1 MKSFF
6 NLREKSLSESK
17 TEEADYPHMM
27 YHPETGKAVEVKTP
41 EEHDKYAKKG
51 YTHEEP
57 EDDLDE
63 AFGQYTPHA
72 EKSKFNSGYR
82 AHLKNPQGKTSYLS
96 QHSFKKKSDAVAH
109 AKAYHDH
116 VNVQKRDPDRFS
128 KPDRSKLVESTIA
141 EDAWEEIPMMK
152 RQLKFIAYAAEEIA
166 EYLDL
171 GVDPEE
177 WYQNKLA
184 QVHLQMQTLY
194 AYMEGDEDQD
204 DYDDEDDMMDEQDKA
219 HPYLH
224 GGKHSKNV
232 SFMGWPTKD
241 VDIRQ
246 GAGRH
251 KIKVH
256 QYTESAKYV
265 SEELSVTDG
274 VGAWIDDFKKS
285 DAPQFKGKSDKERRD
300 MALAAYLS
308 AKEKMKKD

>member
-41 EEHDKYAKKG
+41 EEHDKYAKRG

-57 EDDLDE
+57 EADLDE

-72 EKSKFNSGYR
+72 E
-82 AHLKNPQGKTSYLS
+82 
-96 QHSFKKKSDAVAH
+96 
-109 AKAYHDH
+109 
-116 VNVQKRDPDRFS
+116 
-128 KPDRSKLVESTIA
+128 STIA
-141 EDAWEEIPMMK
+141 ENAWEEIPMMK

-184 QVHLQMQTLY
+184 QVHFQMKTLY

-204 DYDDEDDMMDEQDKA
+204 DMMD
-219 HPYLH
+219 
-224 GGKHSKNV
+224 
-232 SFMGWPTKD
+232 
-241 VDIRQ
+241 
-246 GAGRH
+246 
-251 KIKVH
+251 
-256 QYTESAKYV
+256 ESAKYV
-265 SEELSVTDG
+265 SEELSVADG